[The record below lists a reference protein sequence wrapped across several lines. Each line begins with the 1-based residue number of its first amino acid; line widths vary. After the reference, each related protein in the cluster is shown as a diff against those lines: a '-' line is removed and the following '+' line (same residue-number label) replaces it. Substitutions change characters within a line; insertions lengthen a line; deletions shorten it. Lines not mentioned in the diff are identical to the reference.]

1 MIAIARRRHDLLWCD
16 RGRFQCSL
24 RFRKDS
30 RGVSLV
36 EFMVVLAILATLLG
50 LLLPAVQSARER
62 ARELMCKNNIDQLN
76 KGLVHYIEVHK
87 QLPKPPQ
94 PNAISGWMVEVLPFV
109 EQKNLYER
117 LPLDGPIAQLPDLA
131 YRPPMIFRCPRR
143 ESLDRQ
149 QDGEIFFGHYVLATT
164 NRRNHFSLFDAP
176 IDLQT
181 RWALSPELSTQ
192 QIRSR
197 TGPHS
202 GGYFSSQGF
211 QQGVNRAD

>member
-1 MIAIARRRHDLLWCD
+1 MERFKMVWSNPISLRCKP
-16 RGRFQCSL
+16 RFQRRSW
-24 RFRKDS
+24 
-30 RGVSLV
+30 GVSLV
-36 EFMVVLAILATLLG
+36 EFLVVIAILATLMG
-50 LLLPAVQSARER
+50 LLFPAVQAARER

-117 LPLDGPIAQLPDLA
+117 LPLEGPIAELPEIA
-131 YRPPMIFRCPRR
+131 YRPPKIFRCPRR

-149 QDGEIFFGHYVLATT
+149 QDGEIFFGHYVLSTT
-164 NRRNHFSLFDAP
+164 NRREHFSLFDAP
-176 IDLQT
+176 IDFQT

-211 QQGVNRAD
+211 QQGVGRAD